1 MGSIFLWFA
10 DRVSFGFDWILLLFS
25 LDWISNFYWLTL
37 REKKMAP
44 IGSARTSAFSFHH
57 QQPKKKKE
65 RTLWLVEKRSARTNG
80 GCARHSW
87 NELNFVSVVGFFFI
101 FFGGCFVGSSNR
113 SINGAER
120 VEARRDCDNYYEKIW
135 VFFCFFF
142 FYSVNDPIFSIKFFE
157 FFGTGCQSWWSIL
170 FVSLL
175 FCFYNSMADGW
186 LFLLFVRPAHRCGR

>member
-57 QQPKKKKE
+57 QQPKKK
-65 RTLWLVEKRSARTNG
+65 RNRLSDWSRSDRPAPMAAALDIPGTNWTSFRLLVFF
-80 GCARHSW
+80 
-87 NELNFVSVVGFFFI
+87 LYFSVVVLLVHQTDRSTVPNVSRLDEIVTIITKKSEFFL
-101 FFGGCFVGSSNR
+101 
-113 SINGAER
+113 
-120 VEARRDCDNYYEKIW
+120 
-135 VFFCFFF
+135 CFFF